1 MFNIVSNIIYSITQ
15 FLLNAIALIMNW
27 IFQLI
32 DCVGLSRSSF
42 FGAVDRD
49 FITNIFPKLNNFTA
63 DFTSIGYFI
72 AFVLFVFG
80 LFMLLFPY
88 SDFEP
93 PADNAFQLVFRFGVA
108 LIMVFGF
115 EKFFLDVI
123 YDQLIVPMFN
133 YFNGAVGVTKSVWEG
148 TQWFLD
154 TLIGR
159 ISAGFTS
166 SIGQF
171 INLVLVIIFGLMF
184 IVQAFKFTIY
194 HYEKLFFTRLLIYC
208 IPIAS
213 GTLATKKSS
222 AIFKNYFN
230 MLLVNCISLVINV
243 FICGLIMSGL
253 LNVNSAA
260 TLAAT
265 DLETQFNGG
274 LFLTCTKTFIAGLML
289 LTAAL
294 KVGKKMSIYISQL
307 FNVNGMSDAVR
318 DGLGM
323 FTMAVGY
330 AGHMISQRGMK
341 NAMKN
346 AERNENAGD
355 EKRAKETQAS
365 FANLQS
371 SIDDLTNTIKE
382 GMEI

>member
-1 MFNIVSNIIYSITQ
+1 MVDDCYCAALGSYYGSNIGQKYLIRLSSGKQ
-15 FLLNAIALIMNW
+15 FKIILCDQKSDKHW

-307 FNVNGMSDAVR
+307 FNMNGMSDAVR

-341 NAMKN
+341 NAI
-346 AERNENAGD
+346 
-355 EKRAKETQAS
+355 
-365 FANLQS
+365 QS
-371 SIDDLTNTIKE
+371 SLLIKNNC
-382 GMEI
+382 ILKT